1 MIMITVMIVI
11 MIIIYLLFDAEEE
24 LIERKI
30 NW

>member
-1 MIMITVMIVI
+1 MITVMIVI